1 MKFLNFVWLKLQ
13 LNKKTVIKHQ
23 KKLIQEPIL
32 VKYKSQ
38 SFLSF
43 ILVAQ
48 NKTYMKEQY
57 MSQKCSLVLP
67 NVSFSRIVPI
77 DPQRT
82 ISTWHDCGDELVVTD
97 LRSQV
102 HHQSDMTNNSVHDS
116 FGTKLNPMASS
127 TTNSK
132 ISNGSIEKLMK
143 PPLPKKV
150 PNDGMN
156 IDMET
161 FNRAET
167 GYVID
172 TT

>member
-1 MKFLNFVWLKLQ
+1 
-13 LNKKTVIKHQ
+13 
-23 KKLIQEPIL
+23 
-32 VKYKSQ
+32 
-38 SFLSF
+38 
-43 ILVAQ
+43 
-48 NKTYMKEQY
+48 
-57 MSQKCSLVLP
+57 
-67 NVSFSRIVPI
+67 
-77 DPQRT
+77 
-82 ISTWHDCGDELVVTD
+82 
-97 LRSQV
+97 
-102 HHQSDMTNNSVHDS
+102 MTNNSVHDS

-172 TT
+172 TTCKLVIFIIPCLSFWVCLNPKKTF